1 MNLDGWSK
9 NVCFCPRSG
18 YKNCPRR
25 GGGAGVKK
33 WQNSV
38 HVVVE
43 CPQRVIKNE
52 KFHFRTPST
61 KSEIAL
67 AKEDASGYLAR

>member
-1 MNLDGWSK
+1 MFDLYS
-9 NVCFCPRSG
+9 S

-25 GGGAGVKK
+25 GGVKK

-43 CPQRVIKNE
+43 WPQRVIKNE
-52 KFHFRTPST
+52 KFHFGTPST

>member
-1 MNLDGWSK
+1 MLQK
-9 NVCFCPRSG
+9 RKFEIRYFLLCKCLIYIVVI
-18 YKNCPRR
+18 KT
-25 GGGAGVKK
+25 V
-33 WQNSV
+33 Q
-38 HVVVE
+38 VVVE
-43 CPQRVIKNE
+43 WPQRVIKNE

>member
-1 MNLDGWSK
+1 M
-9 NVCFCPRSG
+9 
-18 YKNCPRR
+18 R
-25 GGGAGVKK
+25 GGGGQKMSVFVHTQGIKTVHAGGGAKK
-33 WQNSV
+33 WQNSI

-43 CPQRVIKNE
+43 WPQRVIKNE